1 MKKGQGRPQR
11 LGDLIQRE
19 VAELIRLD
27 VRDPR
32 VGMIT
37 ITSVDVSPDLSHAK
51 VFFTL
56 IDQARLEG
64 TLAGLKR
71 SAGFLRSQLARRI
84 KLYTTPELRFVYDE
98 SVERGD
104 RLSRLID
111 SALRPPEPAARRPKA
126 APRRKTRKSK

>member
-1 MKKGQGRPQR
+1 VKKKSGRPQK

-19 VAELIRLD
+19 LSDLVQREL
-27 VRDPR
+27 RDPR

-51 VFFTL
+51 VFFTVL
-56 IDQARLEG
+56 QKEHLEDAS
-64 TLAGLKR
+64 AGLR
-71 SAGFLRSQLARRI
+71 RAAGFLRSQLAKRI

-111 SALRPPEPAARRPKA
+111 SALK
-126 APRRKTRKSK
+126 PRK

>member
-1 MKKGQGRPQR
+1 VKKKSGRPQK

-19 VAELIRLD
+19 LSELVQREL
-27 VRDPR
+27 RDPR

-37 ITSVDVSPDLSHAK
+37 ITDVDVSPDFSHAK

-56 IDQARLEG
+56 LNQEHLED
-64 TLAGLKR
+64 AKQGLR
-71 SAGFLRSQLARRI
+71 RAAGFLRSQLARRI
-84 KLYTTPELRFVYDE
+84 KLYTTPELRFEYDE

-111 SALRPPEPAARRPKA
+111 STKEK
-126 APRRKTRKSK
+126 K

>member
-1 MKKGQGRPQR
+1 MKKKSGRPQK

-19 VAELIRLD
+19 VSDLIRLE

-37 ITSVDVSPDLSHAK
+37 ITSVDVSPDMTHAK
-51 VFFTL
+51 IYFTV
-56 IDQARLEG
+56 LEKDKLQD
-64 TLAGLKR
+64 TLEGLKR
-71 SAGFLRSQLARRI
+71 SAGFLRAQLARRVQM
-84 KLYTTPELRFVYDE
+84 YTTPELRFVYDE

-111 SALRPPEPAARRPKA
+111 AALK
-126 APRRKTRKSK
+126 PRK

>member
-1 MKKGQGRPQR
+1 MPKKSTGRPQK
-11 LGDLIQRE
+11 LGDQIQRE
-19 VAELIRLD
+19 LSDLLARDL
-27 VRDPR
+27 RDPR

-56 IDQARLEG
+56 FEKDRLEE

-71 SAGFLRSQLARRI
+71 SAGFLRSQLAKRI
-84 KLYTTPELRFVYDE
+84 KLYTTPQVRFVYDE

-111 SALRPPEPAARRPKA
+111 SAN
-126 APRRKTRKSK
+126 RKE

>member
-1 MKKGQGRPQR
+1 MKQKRSGRPEK

-19 VAELIRLD
+19 LSDLLHRD

-32 VGMIT
+32 VGMVT
-37 ITSVDVSPDLSHAK
+37 ITAVDVSPDLSHAK
-51 VFFTL
+51 VYFTTL
-56 IDQARLEG
+56 SKEHIDEAREG
-64 TLAGLKR
+64 LQRA
-71 SAGFLRSQLARRI
+71 AGFLRSQLARRI

-111 SALRPPEPAARRPKA
+111 S
-126 APRRKTRKSK
+126 TREKK

>member
-1 MKKGQGRPQR
+1 MKKDQGRPR
-11 LGDLIQRE
+11 KLGDLIQRE
-19 VAELIRLD
+19 LAELIAREM
-27 VRDPR
+27 RDPR
-32 VGMIT
+32 VGMLT

-56 IDQARLEG
+56 LDRKQVEG
-64 TLAGLKR
+64 TLQGLKR

-84 KLYTTPELRFVYDE
+84 KMYTTPELRFEYDE

-111 SALRPPEPAARRPKA
+111 STKQRP
-126 APRRKTRKSK
+126 

>member
-1 MKKGQGRPQR
+1 MKSKRSGRPEK

-19 VAELIRLD
+19 LSQLLQRE

-37 ITSVDVSPDLSHAK
+37 ITGVDVSPDISHAK
-51 VFFTL
+51 VLFT
-56 IDQARLEG
+56 
-64 TLAGLKR
+64 TLSKEHVAEASVGLKR
-71 SAGFLRSQLARRI
+71 AAGFLRSQLAKRI
-84 KLYTTPELRFVYDE
+84 KLYTTPELRFEYDE

-111 SALRPPEPAARRPKA
+111 AAVKPNGPVEK
-126 APRRKTRKSK
+126 

>member
-1 MKKGQGRPQR
+1 MKQRRSGRPEK

-19 VAELIRLD
+19 LSDLLQREL
-27 VRDPR
+27 RDPR
-32 VGMIT
+32 VGMLT
-37 ITSVDVSPDLSHAK
+37 ITAVDVSPDLSHAK
-51 VFFTL
+51 VFFT
-56 IDQARLEG
+56 IFEKEK
-64 TLAGLKR
+64 LAETATGLKR

-111 SALRPPEPAARRPKA
+111 STHEK
-126 APRRKTRKSK
+126 K

>member
-1 MKKGQGRPQR
+1 MRGKRSGRPEK

-19 VAELIRLD
+19 LSDLLQREL
-27 VRDPR
+27 RDPR

-37 ITSVDVSPDLSHAK
+37 ITAVDVSPDLSHAR
-51 VFFTL
+51 VLFTL
-56 IDQARLEG
+56 FDKARLAD
-64 TLAGLKR
+64 TQAGLER
-71 SAGFLRSQLARRI
+71 SAGFLRSQLARRV

-111 SALRPPEPAARRPKA
+111 S
-126 APRRKTRKSK
+126 TREKK

>member
-1 MKKGQGRPQR
+1 VKKNSGRPQK

-19 VAELIRLD
+19 VSDLIRLE

-37 ITSVDVSPDLSHAK
+37 ITSVDVSPDMTHAK
-51 VFFTL
+51 IFFTV
-56 IDQARLEG
+56 LEKDKLQD

-71 SAGFLRSQLARRI
+71 SAGFLRAQLAKRVQM
-84 KLYTTPELRFVYDE
+84 YTTPELRFVYDE

-111 SALRPPEPAARRPKA
+111 AALKPPK
-126 APRRKTRKSK
+126 

>member
-1 MKKGQGRPQR
+1 VKKGQGRPQK

-19 VAELIRLD
+19 LSELVQRE

-37 ITSVDVSPDLSHAK
+37 LTGVDVSPDLSHAK
-51 VFFTL
+51 VFYTTL
-56 IDQARLEG
+56 DPAHVGDAGQ
-64 TLAGLKR
+64 GLKR
-71 SAGFLRSQLARRI
+71 AAGFLRSQLAKRI
-84 KLYTTPELRFVYDE
+84 KLYTTPELRFEYDE

-111 SALRPPEPAARRPKA
+111 SALK
-126 APRRKTRKSK
+126 PRK